1 MSSTNVAATN
11 STAVNVAL
19 SATVVYGLLLFTG
32 SFIFFMR
39 RGTSSFCG
47 SRVGI
52 SVCLLSAFAIMPT
65 VMAMGITGAWICT
78 AYGSLGGAVAFLIT
92 PGMLL
97 FFLLF
102 AWCAAISASIEER
115 DGTLDLGRLHHRSV
129 SPWQHV
135 PD

>member
-1 MSSTNVAATN
+1 MSSANVATAN
-11 STAVNVAL
+11 NTAVNVAL

-39 RGTSSFCG
+39 RGSSSFCG
-47 SRVGI
+47 RHVGI
-52 SVCLLSAFAIMPT
+52 SVCLLSSFAIMPT
-65 VMAMGITGAWICT
+65 VMALGITGAWICT
-78 AYGSLGGAVAFLIT
+78 AYGSLGGAMACLIT
-92 PGMLL
+92 PGMIL

-102 AWCAAISASIEER
+102 AWCAAISSYIEER

-135 PD
+135 PN